1 MVEKKEFRN
10 LTVSDFY
17 RRENRVPMIMV
28 NRLWLEELEINFGNC
43 VRIKLGNGQLIIGSN
58 EEKHKN
64 SMLKS
69 FDGKNKRRDF
79 RRKR

>member
-1 MVEKKEFRN
+1 
-10 LTVSDFY
+10 
-17 RRENRVPMIMV
+17 MIMV

-58 EEKHKN
+58 EEKHKK

-79 RRKR
+79 RRKKIKNYASIISMAGSIPRGKR